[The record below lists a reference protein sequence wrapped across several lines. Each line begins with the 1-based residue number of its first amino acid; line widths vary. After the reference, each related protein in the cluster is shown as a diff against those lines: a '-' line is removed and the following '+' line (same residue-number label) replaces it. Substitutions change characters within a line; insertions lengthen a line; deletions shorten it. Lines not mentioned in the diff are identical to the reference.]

1 MEKWVEKPRGFGEI
15 LDLTFLVLR
24 KQFAKILLIM
34 LILTGPILLIQAIAM
49 ISGGIPIIPG
59 TGAEGLGTWESFLF
73 ALESTGIEQA
83 LYTVGGIELAILI
96 VTLVLLGIVLVP
108 VALAAIILLTGKVK
122 NGETIEVGPIIKQ
135 AFSRY
140 GALIGGTIVY
150 MLILIALIA
159 LPFIVV
165 PLLVF
170 GNVDAGP
177 GLIVAGVVLGLA
189 YFFAVVYFIT
199 RWSFYFTAITFE
211 KVSPGIAKSWR
222 LTKGQF
228 WRLVGL
234 YIVLNI
240 IVSIITYAFQLVSN
254 LFLTGSVIGYLIYT
268 IVSALSYVI
277 MNVAYAVIYFDLRV
291 RNEGADLEEM
301 LESYYEKDAVVD
313 HSPTNEEMLEDVQFD
328 HEKRAQETVVKIE
341 AVEELEQKPS
351 DITEEKQVSDT
362 APDSKD
368 TEK

>member
-24 KQFAKILLIM
+24 KQLAKILLIM

-49 ISGGIPIIPG
+49 VSGGIPIIPG
-59 TGAEGLGTWESFLF
+59 TGTEGFATFENFLF

-96 VTLVLLGIVLVP
+96 ITLVLLGIVLIP
-108 VALAAIILLTGKVK
+108 VALAAILILTAKVK
-122 NGETIEVGPIIKQ
+122 NGEPVEVGPIIKQ
-135 AFSRY
+135 AFTRY
-140 GALIGGTIVY
+140 GALLGGSIVY
-150 MLILIALIA
+150 MIIATA
-159 LPFIVV
+159 LVVVPFILV
-165 PLLVF
+165 PIFAF
-170 GNVDAGP
+170 GNFDVGP
-177 GLIVAGVVLGLA
+177 SLIVSGIVLGLA
-189 YFFAVVYFIT
+189 YFFAIIYLLT

-222 LTKGQF
+222 LTRGQF

-240 IVSIITYAFQLVSN
+240 IVSIVTYALQLVSN

-268 IVSALSYVI
+268 LVTALSYVI

-301 LESYYEKDAVVD
+301 LESYYEKDTQAVI
-313 HSPTNEEMLEDVQFD
+313 PQENEALIIDDVEFE
-328 HEKRAQETVVKIE
+328 HEKRAQENHV
-341 AVEELEQKPS
+341 
-351 DITEEKQVSDT
+351 TEETILKNKSSETTEQPVSEAT
-362 APDSKD
+362 TDSKD